1 MTLSDV
7 AVRRPVLAFVA
18 SALIVVFGILGL
30 RALPLREL
38 PDVDQPIVSVSASYP
53 GANAE
58 VVENRVTQVIEDQ
71 LSGIDGVDTITSS
84 SRDGN
89 ARISITFALDRNI
102 EAAANDVRDAV
113 SRIVDRLPPDVEEIE
128 VRKQDSDARPFLWLS
143 LMSDR
148 LTSGAG

>member
-18 SALIVVFGILGL
+18 SAMIVVFGILGL

-71 LSGIDGVDTITSS
+71 LSGIDGVDIITSS

-89 ARISITFALDRNI
+89 ARISITFALSRNI

-128 VRKQDSDARPFLWLS
+128 VRKQDSDARPFL
-143 LMSDR
+143 
-148 LTSGAG
+148 